1 MKNKLWDNSLPDPK
15 PSNDSGLSIIS
26 GNKDPIISEN
36 LLISNFLITGISEI
50 NNGKAIWNI
59 RKILVTSYSN

>member
-1 MKNKLWDNSLPDPK
+1 MKNKLWENSLPVPN
-15 PSNDSGLSIIS
+15 PSNNSGLSIIS

-50 NNGKAIWNI
+50 NNGKAIWNN
-59 RKILVTSYSN
+59 RKILVPSSSN

>member
-1 MKNKLWDNSLPDPK
+1 MKIKLWEISLPVPN
-15 PSNDSGLSIIS
+15 PSNDNGLSIIS

-50 NNGKAIWNI
+50 NNGKAKWNI
-59 RKILVTSYSN
+59 GKILVPSSPN